1 MHFKFQFIGESPLT
15 TRDCCIVQNPPLQ
28 PDTVALA
35 FKLQFIAPM
44 IGVTFLCTNKKVT
57 KEVVIGEAFVSRS
70 RAPNAPSPMYPTS
83 AHLEIAQQLND
94 VTAPLYGL
102 TDGGGS
108 ALAALPILFSTSG
121 DAAGVS

>member
-1 MHFKFQFIGESPLT
+1 MHRLAI
-15 TRDCCIVQNPPLQ
+15 RDCCIVQNPPLP
-28 PDTVALA
+28 PDTVALV

-44 IGVTFLCTNKKVT
+44 IDVTFLYSNKKVT
-57 KEVVIGEAFVSRS
+57 KEVVIGEAFVSRC

-94 VTAPLYGL
+94 VTAPLCGL
-102 TDGGGS
+102 TDGGGF

>member
-1 MHFKFQFIGESPLT
+1 M
-15 TRDCCIVQNPPLQ
+15 
-28 PDTVALA
+28 ALA
-35 FKLQFIAPM
+35 FKLQFTNLL
-44 IGVTFLCTNKKVT
+44 IGVTFLSPNKKVT

-83 AHLEIAQQLND
+83 AHLVIAQQLND
-94 VTAPLYGL
+94 VTAPLCGL

-121 DAAGVS
+121 NAAGVS

>member
-1 MHFKFQFIGESPLT
+1 MCRAE
-15 TRDCCIVQNPPLQ
+15 R
-28 PDTVALA
+28 LA
-35 FKLQFIAPM
+35 KCRPSGGCSLARAC
-44 IGVTFLCTNKKVT
+44 G
-57 KEVVIGEAFVSRS
+57 RS
-70 RAPNAPSPMYPTS
+70 LAPNAPSPMYPTS

-102 TDGGGS
+102 IDGGGS